1 MSPQEKT
8 IADVILRGFTVRI
21 AIIAI
26 IFIAT
31 GVWGVSAAYFGLK
44 TDIAVIKAQMANHKD
59 CQCNKDN
66 SVAKK

>member
-1 MSPQEKT
+1 MSPQERT

-21 AIIAI
+21 AVICV

-44 TDIAVIKAQMANHKD
+44 KDIEVIKAQIATHKD
-59 CQCNKDN
+59 CQCNN